1 MVPQVSIL
9 RPGIARTSTHE
20 MTRSETWRPP
30 GTRRPS
36 PLSKPSDTRE
46 PERKI
51 QMAFSTAGGGPFSTG
66 PKMNVTPLIDV
77 LLVLIIVFML
87 VVVNQRPTGLEA
99 QIPQPPNPNDRT
111 IPPPIRT
118 IVIQI
123 HRAKPGVGRSQAE
136 HPQVM
141 VNEEAVEWDQLRE
154 RLRDIFAIRVERIAY
169 VEADDD
175 IDFQDVADV
184 IAIARIAGVD
194 RVGLLTEDGKHVPMK
209 G

>member
-1 MVPQVSIL
+1 
-9 RPGIARTSTHE
+9 
-20 MTRSETWRPP
+20 
-30 GTRRPS
+30 
-36 PLSKPSDTRE
+36 
-46 PERKI
+46 
-51 QMAFSTAGGGPFSTG
+51 MAFSTTGGGSSSTG

-77 LLVLIIVFML
+77 LLVLIIVFM
-87 VVVNQRPTGLEA
+87 VVVIEQRPTGLQTEL
-99 QIPQPPNPNDRT
+99 PQPNPTGNT
-111 IPPPIRT
+111 IPPPQAT

-123 HRAKPGVGRSQAE
+123 HHPKPGAE

-141 VNEEAVEWDQLRE
+141 VNEESVEWDRLRE

-169 VEADDD
+169 VEADND

-194 RVGLLTEDGKHVPMK
+194 RVGLLTEDGKHVPMA

>member
-1 MVPQVSIL
+1 M
-9 RPGIARTSTHE
+9 G
-20 MTRSETWRPP
+20 
-30 GTRRPS
+30 
-36 PLSKPSDTRE
+36 
-46 PERKI
+46 
-51 QMAFSTAGGGPFSTG
+51 FSAGGGPFSTG

-77 LLVLIIVFML
+77 LLVLLIVFML
-87 VVVNQRPTGLEA
+87 VVIEQKPVGLQTE
-99 QIPQPPNPNDRT
+99 IPQQPNSNDRT
-111 IPPPIRT
+111 IPPPQAT
-118 IVIQI
+118 IVIRV
-123 HRAKPGVGRSQAE
+123 HHTKTGGKHLDAKDSPGELSQPE

-141 VNEEAVEWDQLRE
+141 VNEEAVDWDHLRD

-194 RVGLLTEDGKHVPMK
+194 RVGLLTEDGKHLAVA

>member
-1 MVPQVSIL
+1 
-9 RPGIARTSTHE
+9 
-20 MTRSETWRPP
+20 
-30 GTRRPS
+30 
-36 PLSKPSDTRE
+36 
-46 PERKI
+46 
-51 QMAFSTAGGGPFSTG
+51 MAFSMAGGGSFSTG

-77 LLVLIIVFML
+77 LLVLIIVFM
-87 VVVNQRPTGLEA
+87 VVVIEQRSTGLQA
-99 QIPQPPNPNDRT
+99 DLPQQPNPKDHS
-111 IPPPIRT
+111 IPPPQRT

-123 HRAKPGVGRSQAE
+123 HHAKPGVDRPNAGRPNADRSQAE
-136 HPQVM
+136 HPQVL
-141 VNEEAVEWDQLRE
+141 VNEEAVEWDRLRE

-194 RVGLLTEDGKHVPMK
+194 RVGLLTEDGKHVPVT

>member
-1 MVPQVSIL
+1 
-9 RPGIARTSTHE
+9 
-20 MTRSETWRPP
+20 
-30 GTRRPS
+30 
-36 PLSKPSDTRE
+36 
-46 PERKI
+46 
-51 QMAFSTAGGGPFSTG
+51 MAFSTAGGGPFSTG

-87 VVVNQRPTGLEA
+87 VVAEQQPVGLQTE
-99 QIPQPPNPNDRT
+99 IPQQPNSNDRR
-111 IPPPIRT
+111 IPPPQAM
-118 IVIQI
+118 IVIRVH
-123 HRAKPGVGRSQAE
+123 HRKPGGKHFDAKDSLGEFSQPE

-141 VNEEAVEWDQLRE
+141 VNEEAVDWDHLRD

-194 RVGLLTEDGKHVPMK
+194 RVGLLTEDGKDLPTT